1 MDNRRDSK
9 KTRSSLLRNNDESG
23 EDDTN
28 TLDTIELGTNGTLAM
43 GSSFFSR
50 FFTLSKKC
58 IFLFHGIKLN

>member
-23 EDDTN
+23 DDDTN

-43 GSSFFSR
+43 GSSFFR
-50 FFTLSKKC
+50 RILYFIEKRHFFVSYT
-58 IFLFHGIKLN
+58 